1 MENLKEVLKEYL
13 KNECEKYIEMY
24 KQKLLEILNKVTGG
38 QFIEYIESILTD
50 VNKES
55 NISEHRMRTVI
66 ESDELKT
73 INDELKADEE
83 SIKNPVVSSIE
94 EIIPSIENKEEEE
107 NKYEYDDNHT
117 DESDENNV
125 RDDNDES
132 DENDNK
138 NECNGLD
145 LNIINNKQYA
155 LNMTEW

>member
-38 QFIEYIESILTD
+38 QFIEYIE
-50 VNKES
+50 
-55 NISEHRMRTVI
+55 RI
-66 ESDELKT
+66 ESAINVLQEQKSDEKSRVEL
-73 INDELKADEE
+73 INNDELKADEE